1 MACSKP
7 IRAPR
12 EWTKFMKEA
21 TSPPEDKELFCLEE
35 IINWAI
41 ECELCDEHLVKKYS
55 KKIRPYHLIRAIYPV
70 IPDDTLCRELFKV
83 FVHFALLL
91 FIADDQ
97 MELQS
102 EEEMRNICAGFAR
115 LDDLSRESFPE
126 FHTVEEMKK
135 IASQMS
141 TPSIVGPTVF
151 FANFVNEMASVLLK
165 HGNYAHDVVYDFRL
179 RASNMNSL
187 YIQAV
192 TIEKHKKKPR
202 TLLENFWRH
211 LFSGCAFPSH
221 LLADVFSGAL
231 GMTKQHIELI
241 TEIYIYS
248 SIFCMPVNDFFSYLR
263 EKAGNSDNMF
273 RAILRESEENIPEAA
288 EKIAQIAEVALTCVY
303 EKIQEALKRHP
314 DIPELCSLF
323 DYLSRCALGWFW
335 AHRFAVPRYQ
345 ESTFKFTLVEVDDEN
360 LSSWLS
366 EKRDYGDVVI
376 KEIVEMVNTRM
387 ADGKM
392 DALRGAFP
400 IHKKVSA
407 FKKDGLYEIE

>member
-1 MACSKP
+1 
-7 IRAPR
+7 
-12 EWTKFMKEA
+12 
-21 TSPPEDKELFCLEE
+21 
-35 IINWAI
+35 
-41 ECELCDEHLVKKYS
+41 
-55 KKIRPYHLIRAIYPV
+55 
-70 IPDDTLCRELFKV
+70 
-83 FVHFALLL
+83 
-91 FIADDQ
+91 
-97 MELQS
+97 
-102 EEEMRNICAGFAR
+102 
-115 LDDLSRESFPE
+115 
-126 FHTVEEMKK
+126 
-135 IASQMS
+135 
-141 TPSIVGPTVF
+141 
-151 FANFVNEMASVLLK
+151 
-165 HGNYAHDVVYDFRL
+165 
-179 RASNMNSL
+179 
-187 YIQAV
+187 
-192 TIEKHKKKPR
+192 
-202 TLLENFWRH
+202 
-211 LFSGCAFPSH
+211 
-221 LLADVFSGAL
+221 
-231 GMTKQHIELI
+231 MTKQHIELI

-248 SIFCMPVNDFFSYLR
+248 SIFCMPVNDFFSYPR
-263 EKAGNSDNMF
+263 EKNTNNDNMF
-273 RAILRESEENIPEAA
+273 RAILKESEGNIPEAA

-392 DALRGAFP
+392 DALHGAFP